1 MGQNAERLGVP
12 AILRGDSVSDT
23 VIVSLVALLGTLSG
37 TFGGILTSSK
47 LTNFRLEQLEK
58 KVEKHNG
65 VIERTYDL
73 EKGEE
78 LLEERFRDLERRIG
92 SLEAGAAR

>member
-1 MGQNAERLGVP
+1 MN
-12 AILRGDSVSDT
+12 DT
-23 VIVSLVALLGTLSG
+23 VIVSLVALIGTLVG

-47 LTNFRLEQLEK
+47 LTNFRLEQLER

-78 LLEERFRDLERRIG
+78 LLEARFCDLERRITG
-92 SLEAGAAR
+92 LENRTEK